1 MITTRQDGKYMITS
15 IQNEKVKLAKALQGA
30 TKTRRKEGLIVLE
43 GLRLVRDALQSGH
56 KPVFLLTTSDF
67 QDQTVLGLARAS
79 GVELLEMDEAVMQH
93 ISDTQQPQGILG
105 VFPISKI
112 ALPDR
117 LHHVLILDSI
127 RDPGNL
133 GTILR
138 TAAAAGV
145 DAVLLSPTCADPYN
159 PKVLRGGMGA
169 HFRVPISSLEWEQIA
184 AVCKGKAVYMA
195 DGAGDTL
202 YDQANWSDD
211 WALIIGSEAHGAG
224 DMAREITTSR
234 IRIPMAADTESL
246 NAAIATGI
254 ILFEAHKRQLMDK

>member
-1 MITTRQDGKYMITS
+1 MITS
-15 IQNEKVKLAKALQGA
+15 NQNEKIKLAKALQGA

-43 GLRLVRDALQSGH
+43 GVRLVRDALTSGH
-56 KPVFLLTTSDF
+56 KPTFLLTAPNF
-67 QDQTVLGLARAS
+67 QDQAISGLARAS
-79 GVELLEMDEAVMQH
+79 GVELLEVDDAVMQH
-93 ISDTQQPQGILG
+93 VTDTQQPQGVLG
-105 VFPISKI
+105 VFPMPK
-112 ALPDR
+112 ADLPNP
-117 LHHVLILDSI
+117 LQHVLILDSI

-145 DAVLLSPTCADPYN
+145 QAVLLSPTCADPYN

-169 HFRVPISSLEWEQIA
+169 HFRVAVADMDWEQIEQ
-184 AVCKGKAVYMA
+184 VCIGKTVYMA

-202 YDQANWSDD
+202 YDATDWSGS

-224 DMAREITTSR
+224 DKAHQLTTTR

-254 ILFEAHKRQLMDK
+254 ILFEACKGNKTGE